1 MIIKITYKGIMS
13 DTETF
18 KLSKVDKKYS
28 FYEVKDSYFKFV
40 YKDKKEIHT
49 LIVPWDSV
57 RNIEITREEN
67 ENNLHQI

>member
-13 DTETF
+13 DTETY

-28 FYEVKDSYFKFV
+28 FYEIKDPFFKFV
-40 YKDKKEIHT
+40 YKDKKEFHT

-57 RNIEITREEN
+57 KNIEIIGEEDG
-67 ENNLHQI
+67 